1 MNLKLGDKSSI
12 VVKLQETLKQKG
24 FYKLKI
30 DGEFGSGTEKALKE
44 YQTSLGVFP
53 SGVVGPW
60 VAEKLGLT
68 NKIIK
73 PKKTIALTAGHSNQD
88 PGAVSGIH
96 KEAVISADF
105 RNEIAKRLRSKGYNV
120 FTDGEGHVNLRL
132 SEAIKVA
139 EKADVAIEFHL
150 NAFSNPAA
158 GGVEVL
164 AHAKDK
170 LLSQNICEA
179 ISRILEIPVRGSE
192 KGWKPENSGQHSR
205 LGFIRAGGIIV
216 ESFFITNPEELQKY
230 LKRKSELY
238 DAITEAIIKSL

>member
-1 MNLKLGDKSSI
+1 MNLKLGDKSTL
-12 VVKLQETLKQKG
+12 VVKLQEALKEKG

-30 DGEFGSGTEKALKE
+30 DDEFGSGTEKALKE

-53 SGVVGPW
+53 SGILGPW

-73 PKKTIALTAGHSNQD
+73 PKKTIAITAGHSNQD
-88 PGAVSGIH
+88 PGAVSGLYR
-96 KEAVISADF
+96 EAVVSADF

-120 FTDGEGHVNLRL
+120 FTDGEGQVNLKL
-132 SEAIKVA
+132 SEAIQVA
-139 EKADVAIEFHL
+139 KKADIAIEFHL
-150 NAFSNPAA
+150 NSFSNPAA

-164 AHAKDK
+164 AQQKDK
-170 LLSQNICEA
+170 VLSQNICAA
-179 ISRILEIPVRGSE
+179 ISKILEIPVRGSA
-192 KGWKPENSGQHSR
+192 KGWKAENSGQHSR

-216 ESFFITNPEELQKY
+216 ESFFISNPTELQKY

-238 DAITEAIIKSL
+238 DEITEAIIKSL